1 MFLFVGT
8 TKKSKQLVS
17 VKPPTEVTQK
27 KKNFQIC
34 GGSRLR
40 IPTLEQHT
48 KRRISVDGPRASM
61 INHPVDTSTVQ

>member
-27 KKNFQIC
+27 
-34 GGSRLR
+34 
-40 IPTLEQHT
+40 
-48 KRRISVDGPRASM
+48 RRRKISKFVAAAASAYQLSSNTPNVAYPLM
-61 INHPVDTSTVQ
+61 ARVRP